1 MIGFVGGVGRTAL
14 TQAGRQIG
22 REFGREVLDR
32 IVGGETLGQILTR
45 EEMKTLARRF
55 GKATASLM
63 LSKGK
68 EMFMEDTNDKMQNWN
83 NRMNNFARNLN
94 DHFKQQRTLYA
105 EERNVANKEKIE
117 DRWGLH
123 QAYASPTGLYKTGST
138 LYVSGTGG
146 KDGDINQ
153 DILDDLLRL
162 PTRNAHNTQKYKD
175 TMEMLKK
182 SPEIDRLVGHSLASA
197 VINKINEE
205 QPTKF
210 STTTYATPTIKKKRH
225 GKQHPH
231 RLDFRNKGDL
241 VSALDGYAETQDIDE
256 WNPLVAHTFKTFEG
270 NGRFAI
276 NPGTEIS
283 NGIRPNAT

>member
-1 MIGFVGGVGRTAL
+1 MIGFAGSVGRVAL
-14 TQAGRQIG
+14 NQAGRQIA

-32 IVGGETLGQILTR
+32 LVGGETLGQILTR
-45 EEMKTLARRF
+45 EEMNLLARRF

-63 LSKGK
+63 MSKGK
-68 EMFMEDTNDKMQNWN
+68 EMFMEDFNEKNENWN

-117 DRWGLH
+117 DRWGLS
-123 QAYASPTGLYKTGST
+123 QAYGNPTGLYKTGST
-138 LYVSGTGG
+138 LYISGTGG

-175 TMEMLKK
+175 AMDMLKK
-182 SPEIDRLVGHSLASA
+182 SPEVDRLVGHSLASA

-205 QPTKF
+205 QPNRF
-210 STTTYATPTIKKKRH
+210 ATTTYATPAIKKKRH
-225 GKQHPH
+225 GKQNPR
-231 RLDFRNKGDL
+231 RLDFRNPNDV
-241 VSALDGYAETQDIDE
+241 VSALDGYAETSNLEE
-256 WNPLVAHTFKTFEG
+256 WNPLISHSFKNFEG

-276 NPGTEIS
+276 NAGTDIS
-283 NGIRPNAT
+283 NGLRPNDR

>member
-1 MIGFVGGVGRTAL
+1 MIGFAGSVGRVAL

-32 IVGGETLGQILTR
+32 LVGGETLGQILTR
-45 EEMKTLARRF
+45 EEMNLLARRY

-68 EMFMEDTNDKMQNWN
+68 QMFMEDFNEKNEFWN

-94 DHFKQQRTLYA
+94 SHFRQQRTLYA

-123 QAYASPTGLYKTGST
+123 QAYASPTGLYRTGST
-138 LYVSGTGG
+138 LYISSTGG

-175 TMEMLKK
+175 AMEMIKK
-182 SPEIDRLVGHSLASA
+182 SPEVDRLVGHSLASA
-197 VINKINEE
+197 VINKINQE
-205 QPTKF
+205 QPNRF
-210 STTTYATPTIKKKRH
+210 ATTTYATPAIKKKRH
-225 GKQHPH
+225 GKQNPH

-241 VSALDGYAETQDIDE
+241 VSALDGYAERQDIDE
-256 WNPLVAHTFKTFEG
+256 WNPLVTHTFKTFEG

-276 NPGTEIS
+276 NAGTDIS
-283 NGIRPNAT
+283 NGIRPNDR

>member
-22 REFGREVLDR
+22 REFGREVLER
-32 IVGGETLGQILTR
+32 IVGSETLGQILTR
-45 EEMKTLARRF
+45 EEMNLLARRF

-68 EMFMEDTNDKMQNWN
+68 EMFMEDTNDQMQNWN

-123 QAYASPTGLYKTGST
+123 QAYASPTGLYKTGAT
-138 LYVSGTGG
+138 LFVSGTGG

-182 SPEIDRLVGHSLASA
+182 PPEIDR
-197 VINKINEE
+197 
-205 QPTKF
+205 
-210 STTTYATPTIKKKRH
+210 
-225 GKQHPH
+225 
-231 RLDFRNKGDL
+231 DL
-241 VSALDGYAETQDIDE
+241 L
-256 WNPLVAHTFKTFEG
+256 
-270 NGRFAI
+270 
-276 NPGTEIS
+276 
-283 NGIRPNAT
+283 GIRWQVLLLIKSTKNSPLNSQLLLMPLRPSRKKDMGNNILTVWILETKGI

>member
-1 MIGFVGGVGRTAL
+1 MIGFAGSVGRVAL
-14 TQAGRQIG
+14 NQAGRQIA

-32 IVGGETLGQILTR
+32 LVGGETLGQILTR
-45 EEMKTLARRF
+45 EEMKVLARKF

-63 LSKGK
+63 MSKGK
-68 EMFMEDTNDKMQNWN
+68 EMFLEDTNDKMENWN

-94 DHFKQQRTLYA
+94 SHFKQQRTLYA

-123 QAYASPTGLYKTGST
+123 QAYASPSGLYRTGST
-138 LYVSGTGG
+138 LYISGTGG

-175 TMEMLKK
+175 AIDMIKK
-182 SPEIDRLVGHSLASA
+182 SPEVDRLVGHSLASA
-197 VINKINEE
+197 VINKINQE
-205 QPTKF
+205 QPNRF
-210 STTTYATPTIKKKRH
+210 ATTTYATPAIKKKRH
-225 GKQHPH
+225 GKQDPR
-231 RLDFRNKGDL
+231 RLDYRNKHDV
-241 VSALDGYAETQDIDE
+241 VSMLDGYAETQDIDE
-256 WNPLVAHTFKTFEG
+256 WNPLINHTFKSFEG

-276 NPGTEIS
+276 NAGTDIS
-283 NGIRPNAT
+283 NGIRPNDK

>member
-1 MIGFVGGVGRTAL
+1 MIPFAGSVGRVAL

-22 REFGREVLDR
+22 REFGREVLER

-45 EEMKTLARRF
+45 EEMKVLARRF

-68 EMFMEDTNDKMQNWN
+68 EMFMEDFNEKNENLN

-94 DHFKQQRTLYA
+94 DHFRQQRTLYA

-117 DRWGLH
+117 DRWGLS
-123 QAYASPTGLYKTGST
+123 QAYGNPTGLYKTGST
-138 LYVSGTGG
+138 LYISGTGG

-175 TMEMLKK
+175 AMEMLKK
-182 SPEIDRLVGHSLASA
+182 SPEVDRLVGHSLASA
-197 VINKINEE
+197 VINKINQE
-205 QPTKF
+205 QPNRF
-210 STTTYATPTIKKKRH
+210 ATTTYATPAIKKKRH
-225 GKQHPH
+225 GKQNPH
-231 RLDFRNKGDL
+231 RLDYRNKGDL
-241 VSALDGYAETQDIDE
+241 VSALDGYAITQDIDE
-256 WNPLVAHTFKTFEG
+256 WNPLIAHTFKTFEG

-276 NPGTEIS
+276 NAGTDIS
-283 NGIRPNAT
+283 NGIRPNAQ

>member
-14 TQAGRQIG
+14 TQAGRQVG
-22 REFGREVLDR
+22 REFGREVLER
-32 IVGGETLGQILTR
+32 LVGGETLGQILTR
-45 EEMKTLARRF
+45 EEVNLLARRF
-55 GKATASLM
+55 GKATASMM

-117 DRWGLH
+117 DRFGLH
-123 QAYASPTGLYKTGST
+123 QAYASPTGLYHTGST

-153 DILDDLLRL
+153 DIFDDLLRL
-162 PTRNAHNTQKYKD
+162 PTRNAHNTRKYRD
-175 TMEMLKK
+175 VMEMLKK

-205 QPTKF
+205 QPNKF
-210 STTTYATPTIKKKRH
+210 ATTTYATPAIKKKRH
-225 GKQHPH
+225 GKQDP
-231 RLDFRNKGDL
+231 RRIDLRNKRDL
-241 VSALDGYAETQDIDE
+241 VSMLDGYAETQDIDE
-256 WNPLVAHTFKTFEG
+256 WNPLINHTFKSFEG
-270 NGRFAI
+270 TGRFAI
-276 NPGTEIS
+276 NAGTEIS
-283 NGIRPNAT
+283 NGINVNQ

>member
-1 MIGFVGGVGRTAL
+1 MIPFVGNVGRVAL
-14 TQAGRQIG
+14 TQAGRQVG
-22 REFGREVLDR
+22 REFGREVLER
-32 IVGGETLGQILTR
+32 VMGGETLGQILTR
-45 EEMKTLARRF
+45 DEMKILARKF
-55 GKATASLM
+55 GKATATLM
-63 LSKGK
+63 LNQGK
-68 EMFMEDTNDKMQNWN
+68 EMFMEDFNEKNENWN

-117 DRWGLH
+117 DRWGLS
-123 QAYASPTGLYKTGST
+123 QAYSNPTGLYKTGST
-138 LYVSGTGG
+138 LFVSGTGG

-153 DILDDLLRL
+153 DIYDDLLLL

-175 TMEMLKK
+175 VMEMLKK
-182 SPEIDRLVGHSLASA
+182 SPEVDRLVGHSLASA
-197 VINKINEE
+197 VINKINQE

-210 STTTYATPTIKKKRH
+210 ATTTYATPAIKKKRH
-225 GKQHPH
+225 GKQNPH

-241 VSALDGYAETQDIDE
+241 VSALDGYAETQDINE

-276 NPGTEIS
+276 NAGTDIS
-283 NGIRPNAT
+283 NGIRPNER

>member
-14 TQAGRQIG
+14 TQAGRQVG
-22 REFGREVLDR
+22 REFGREVLER
-32 IVGGETLGQILTR
+32 LVGGETLGQILTR
-45 EEMKTLARRF
+45 EEVNLLARRF
-55 GKATASLM
+55 GKATASMM

-117 DRWGLH
+117 DRFGLH
-123 QAYASPTGLYKTGST
+123 QAYASPTGLYRTGST
-138 LYVSGTGG
+138 LYISGTGG

-175 TMEMLKK
+175 TMEMLKE

-205 QPTKF
+205 QPNKF
-210 STTTYATPTIKKKRH
+210 ATTTYATPAIKKKRH
-225 GKQHPH
+225 GKQDP
-231 RLDFRNKGDL
+231 RRIDLRNKGDL
-241 VSALDGYAETQDIDE
+241 VSMLDGYAETQDIDE
-256 WNPLVAHTFKTFEG
+256 WNPLINHTFKSFEG
-270 NGRFAI
+270 TGRFAI
-276 NPGTEIS
+276 NAGTEIS
-283 NGIRPNAT
+283 NGINVNQ